1 VTSLRTVN
9 ATRTIAAPGRPHLGI
24 PDSWVT
30 IHVGGGRIMTHAP
43 WNSPHMNALGLGSGH
58 HRAARETK
66 GGPGPNVADA
76 PDCGPH
82 WRRPAPDIRYWNDV
96 FDNLWQ
102 ADDDYLMVAAMS
114 RLTTRLMP
122 TLAFSINPHA
132 DPVTVKL
139 AATVLDPVPG
149 FHDLGDRLA
158 GRKRRQ

>member
-1 VTSLRTVN
+1 LEVATTELREKRKVVRARTWPTLLIADLTGGDLHPTS
-9 ATRTIAAPGRPHLGI
+9 ATGT
-24 PDSWVT
+24 
-30 IHVGGGRIMTHAP
+30 
-43 WNSPHMNALGLGSGH
+43 N
-58 HRAARETK
+58 
-66 GGPGPNVADA
+66 
-76 PDCGPH
+76 
-82 WRRPAPDIRYWNDV
+82 V

>member
-1 VTSLRTVN
+1 M
-9 ATRTIAAPGRPHLGI
+9 
-24 PDSWVT
+24 T

-58 HRAARETK
+58 HSAARETK

-102 ADDDYLMVAAMS
+102 ADDDYLLVAAMS

-132 DPVTVKL
+132 DPVTVRL